1 MKAIFYEQD
10 GGWLHRCHFA
20 GVDGGGVPQ
29 WVIIN
34 QGEPST
40 TLEGFA
46 NEVLCVGEVQFLTLC
61 LEGEQPSSLTIAKL
75 LGAATKTGLADV
87 GAHMKSRL
95 DELISFGVTWKRDAL
110 KVVIDIL
117 KTKNNQFKVLVNHD
131 YSWLEDI
138 AASGLLD
145 SLDDVAWWI
154 RNYFYVL
161 ESQAGITCH
170 KKLQTLNEILS
181 QMKRSQKEL
190 FDEIIAN

>member
-1 MKAIFYEQD
+1 MNAIFYEKD
-10 GGWLHRCHFA
+10 GGWLHRCFFA
-20 GVDGGGVPQ
+20 GLDGNGVPQ

-75 LGAATKTGLADV
+75 LGAATKNWVVDV
-87 GAHMKSRL
+87 GAHMRSRL
-95 DELISFGVTWKRDAL
+95 DELISLGVTWKRDAL
-110 KVVIDIL
+110 KVTIDIF
-117 KTKNNQFKVLVNHD
+117 KHNNQFNVLIYHD
-131 YSWLEDI
+131 YSWFEDI
-138 AASGLLD
+138 VRSDLLD

-170 KKLQTLNEILS
+170 KKLQTPNEILS

>member
-1 MKAIFYEQD
+1 MKAFFYEQD
-10 GGWLHRCHFA
+10 GGILHRCYFA

-34 QGEPST
+34 QGETST

-95 DELISFGVTWKRDAL
+95 DELISFGVTWKHDAL
-110 KVVIDIL
+110 KVVIDII

-138 AASGLLD
+138 AESDFLD
-145 SLDDVAWWI
+145 DMDDVAWWI
-154 RNYFYVL
+154 RDYFYVL

>member
-1 MKAIFYEQD
+1 MKAFFYEQD
-10 GGWLHRCHFA
+10 GGILHRCYFA

>member
-10 GGWLHRCHFA
+10 GGWLHRCYFA
-20 GVDGGGVPQ
+20 GVDGNGVPQ

-46 NEVLCVGEVQFLTLC
+46 NEVLCVDEVQFLMLC

-75 LGAATKTGLADV
+75 LGAATKTAKEDK
-87 GAHMKSRL
+87 GAHMRSRL
-95 DELISFGVTWKRDAL
+95 DELISLGVTWKRDAL
-110 KVVIDIL
+110 KVTIDIF
-117 KTKNNQFKVLVNHD
+117 KHNNQFKVLIYHD
-131 YSWLEDI
+131 YSWFEDI
-138 AASGLLD
+138 VRSDLLD

-170 KKLQTLNEILS
+170 KKLQTPNEILS

-190 FDEIIAN
+190 FDEVTTN

>member
-10 GGWLHRCHFA
+10 GGWLHRCYFA
-20 GVDGGGVPQ
+20 GVDGNGVPQ

-46 NEVLCVGEVQFLTLC
+46 NEVLCVDEVQFLMLC

-75 LGAATKTGLADV
+75 LGAATKTAKEDK
-87 GAHMKSRL
+87 GAHMRSRL
-95 DELISFGVTWKRDAL
+95 DELISLGVTWKRDAL
-110 KVVIDIL
+110 KVTIDIF
-117 KTKNNQFKVLVNHD
+117 KQNNQFKVLVNHD

-138 AASGLLD
+138 AESDFLD
-145 SLDDVAWWI
+145 DMDDVAWWI

-170 KKLQTLNEILS
+170 KKLQTSNEIHS
-181 QMKRSQKEL
+181 QMKRNQKEL

>member
-1 MKAIFYEQD
+1 MKAFFYEQD
-10 GGWLHRCHFA
+10 GGILHRCYFA

-95 DELISFGVTWKRDAL
+95 DELISFGVTWKHDAL
-110 KVVIDIL
+110 KVVIDII

-154 RNYFYVL
+154 RDYFYVL

>member
-1 MKAIFYEQD
+1 MKAIFYEKD

-20 GVDGGGVPQ
+20 GVDGDGVPQ

-46 NEVLCVGEVQFLTLC
+46 NEVLCVGEIQFLTLC

-75 LGAATKTGLADV
+75 LGAATKNWVVDV
-87 GAHMKSRL
+87 GAHMRSRL
-95 DELISFGVTWKRDAL
+95 DELISLGVTWKRDAL
-110 KVVIDIL
+110 KVTIDIF
-117 KTKNNQFKVLVNHD
+117 KQNNQFKVLVNHD
-131 YSWLEDI
+131 YTWFEDI
-138 AASGLLD
+138 AESDFLD
-145 SLDDVAWWI
+145 DMDDVAWWI

-170 KKLQTLNEILS
+170 KKLVTSNEILS
-181 QMKRSQKEL
+181 QMKRSQKEM
-190 FDEIIAN
+190 FDEVIAN

>member
-1 MKAIFYEQD
+1 MKAFFYEQD
-10 GGWLHRCHFA
+10 GGILHRCYFA
-20 GVDGGGVPQ
+20 GVDGDGVPQ

-87 GAHMKSRL
+87 GAHMRSRL
-95 DELISFGVTWKRDAL
+95 DELISLGVTWKRDAL
-110 KVVIDIL
+110 KVVIDII

-154 RNYFYVL
+154 RDYFYVL

-170 KKLQTLNEILS
+170 KKLQTPNEILS

>member
-20 GVDGGGVPQ
+20 GVDGDGVPQ

-75 LGAATKTGLADV
+75 LGAAAKSAKTDV
-87 GAHMKSRL
+87 GAHMRSRL
-95 DELISFGVTWKRDAL
+95 DELISMGVTWKRDAL
-110 KVVIDIL
+110 KVVIDIF
-117 KTKNNQFKVLVNHD
+117 KHENQFKVLIYHD
-131 YSWLEDI
+131 YSWCEDI
-138 AASGLLD
+138 VQSELLD
-145 SLDDVAWWI
+145 DLEDVAWWI
-154 RNYFYVL
+154 RSYFYVL
-161 ESQAGITCH
+161 ESQSGITCH
-170 KKLQTLNEILS
+170 KKLETSNEILS
-181 QMKRSQKEL
+181 QMKRSQKEM
-190 FDEIIAN
+190 FDEVIAN

>member
-10 GGWLHRCHFA
+10 GGWLHRCYFA
-20 GVDGGGVPQ
+20 GVDGNGVPQ

-75 LGAATKTGLADV
+75 LGAATKNWVVDV
-87 GAHMKSRL
+87 GAHMRSRL
-95 DELISFGVTWKRDAL
+95 DELISLGVTWKRDAL
-110 KVVIDIL
+110 KVTIDIF
-117 KTKNNQFKVLVNHD
+117 KHNNQFKVLIYHD

-138 AASGLLD
+138 VRSDLLD

-170 KKLQTLNEILS
+170 KKLQTPNEILS

>member
-1 MKAIFYEQD
+1 MKAIFYEKD

-20 GVDGGGVPQ
+20 GVDGDGVPQ

-75 LGAATKTGLADV
+75 LGAATKNWVVDV
-87 GAHMKSRL
+87 GAHMRSRL
-95 DELISFGVTWKRDAL
+95 DELISLGVTWKRDAL
-110 KVVIDIL
+110 KVTIDIF
-117 KTKNNQFKVLVNHD
+117 KHNNQFKVLIYHD
-131 YSWLEDI
+131 YSWFEDI
-138 AASGLLD
+138 VRSDLLD

-190 FDEIIAN
+190 FDEIEAD